1 MKNHKSTFLGLI
13 VAAMSFILM
22 YTGIGFINNAELS
35 TQNIAAYVLFSLV
48 LGIISAIF
56 HYYKLKYALIFFVAG
71 IAIGYFEMFRR
82 LMGDLNGWGDLTG
95 LMSLFMFIFT
105 GLIAGIIVQTVYY
118 LYKKFKKT

>member
-1 MKNHKSTFLGLI
+1 MKNHKSTFIGLI
-13 VAAMSFILM
+13 VAAISFILM
-22 YTGIGFINNAELS
+22 YTGIRYINNAELS
-35 TQNIAAYVLFSLV
+35 TQNIAAYALFSLV

-56 HYYKLKYALIFFVAG
+56 HYYRLKYALIFFVSG